1 MQTFFWNVSIIDHR
15 LREPEEHA
23 DSIPVPYRHLPVTE
37 SVCAPA
43 QRRGSIMPEAY
54 SHSYPSLLPIQR
66 PRCPKCQGRMML
78 SRIEP
83 GPAHSDF
90 LTFECPKCEH
100 VQKMVVGDPM
110 KAINTGWTAGGL
122 RSPE

>member
-1 MQTFFWNVSIIDHR
+1 M
-15 LREPEEHA
+15 
-23 DSIPVPYRHLPVTE
+23 
-37 SVCAPA
+37 
-43 QRRGSIMPEAY
+43 MPEA
-54 SHSYPSLLPIQR
+54 YPSLLPIDR

-90 LTFECPKCEH
+90 LTFGCPKCEH

-110 KAINTGWTAGGL
+110 KAVGGGL
-122 RSPE
+122 LSQNKGARVSHASQ

>member
-1 MQTFFWNVSIIDHR
+1 
-15 LREPEEHA
+15 
-23 DSIPVPYRHLPVTE
+23 
-37 SVCAPA
+37 
-43 QRRGSIMPEAY
+43 
-54 SHSYPSLLPIQR
+54 
-66 PRCPKCQGRMML
+66 MML

-110 KAINTGWTAGGL
+110 KAVGGGGL
-122 RSPE
+122 LSQNKGARVSHASQ

>member
-1 MQTFFWNVSIIDHR
+1 
-15 LREPEEHA
+15 
-23 DSIPVPYRHLPVTE
+23 
-37 SVCAPA
+37 
-43 QRRGSIMPEAY
+43 MPEAY
-54 SHSYPSLLPIQR
+54 SHSSPSLLPFDR
-66 PRCPKCQGRMML
+66 PRCSKCQGRMML

-110 KAINTGWTAGGL
+110 KAVNIGWMAGGL
-122 RSPE
+122 KPPE